1 VFGGLFFGFEV
12 DAYLDQAEELRGL
25 LNAGHKRGA
34 CAYRCDGE
42 GNAVRAFKAFA
53 PAVLAGIGAL
63 PGTLADRSISILLVE
78 AEPGEIPTRFD
89 VHRIEIE
96 TDLCRKLARWTEDNF
111 AALQAC
117 DPVLPATAFNRLA
130 DNWRP
135 LFAIAQTAGGD
146 WPRLALDAFTRLS
159 TKAPLAAP
167 ESNGDGNGAGPIT
180 NGVRTL
186 GRKSR
191 SIGTASLTKTKDE
204 VLDLTLLAD
213 IRQIF
218 VQSGSTRMSSK
229 ELLAA
234 LCALRDGHWHS
245 AFCTPRSGFHW
256 LARQLSGFGIA
267 SHTMR
272 IGGQR
277 SKGYELADFEGA
289 FSRFLDDGD

>member
-1 VFGGLFFGFEV
+1 
-12 DAYLDQAEELRGL
+12 

-89 VHRIEIE
+89 AHRIEIE
-96 TDLCRKLARWTEDNF
+96 TDLCRKLARWTKDNF

-146 WPRLALDAFTRLS
+146 WPRLALDAFARLS
-159 TKAPLAAP
+159 TTAPLDAP

-180 NGVRTL
+180 
-186 GRKSR
+186 KSR
-191 SIGTASLTKTKDE
+191 SIGTASLTKPKDE
-204 VLDLTLLAD
+204 DLDLTLLAD

-218 VQSGSTRMSSK
+218 AHSGVTRTSSK
-229 ELLAA
+229 QLLAA
-234 LCALRDGHWHS
+234 LCALREGHWHS
-245 AFCTPRSGFHW
+245 GFRTPRSAFHW
-256 LARQLSGFGIA
+256 LSRQLSGFGIA

-272 IGGQR
+272 IGGHR
-277 SKGYELADFEGA
+277 SKGYDLADFAEA
-289 FSRFLDDGD
+289 FARLP